1 MVKNISAA
9 CVAITIVFTL
19 YHRFFGELAGLVV
32 ATSSLVVFLFL
43 QWPKINNAGRIL
55 MGVAGV
61 SLLFLGLSSDPLATL
76 ESALSRA
83 IYFATFLLA
92 LAFLRVAAV
101 HSHIVRQ
108 CGQLVVHQPPLR
120 RYGII
125 SFASYLFGTIIN
137 FGVVHLLGEM
147 VARGNTLQ
155 SAGGLEHVQAIRR
168 RRMNLAIMRGFSLV
182 PLASPFSITMAVMLA
197 TIPGLDWFSLL
208 PLGLLTAGLL
218 LLLGWFLDYTT
229 NPRQAPPS
237 AQYSGPQLS
246 WLPAVK
252 FLLIVISFFSL
263 AVLIERS
270 TSANLPLSIVV
281 ASPVIG
287 LAWLLLENPAGRSRK
302 ALTSSLQ
309 ILRQQFPVEATATR
323 SEIAILG
330 AASIFGVIMAELLPH
345 DVIVDSVN
353 FLQLSGWILALVAGS
368 VIILLAQF
376 GINPIASAAIIAAAL
391 TPAESF
397 GLQPQVLALG
407 LMAGWSLAM
416 NSSPVMITALL
427 ISSTTGTNPREI
439 TYRWNLLYNCVAFVV
454 LAVWV
459 FALDYILRT

>member
-1 MVKNISAA
+1 M
-9 CVAITIVFTL
+9 
-19 YHRFFGELAGLVV
+19 
-32 ATSSLVVFLFL
+32 
-43 QWPKINNAGRIL
+43 
-55 MGVAGV
+55 
-61 SLLFLGLSSDPLATL
+61 
-76 ESALSRA
+76 
-83 IYFATFLLA
+83 
-92 LAFLRVAAV
+92 
-101 HSHIVRQ
+101 
-108 CGQLVVHQPPLR
+108 
-120 RYGII
+120 
-125 SFASYLFGTIIN
+125 
-137 FGVVHLLGEM
+137 
-147 VARGNTLQ
+147 
-155 SAGGLEHVQAIRR
+155 
-168 RRMNLAIMRGFSLV
+168 
-182 PLASPFSITMAVMLA
+182 
-197 TIPGLDWFSLL
+197 
-208 PLGLLTAGLL
+208 
-218 LLLGWFLDYTT
+218 
-229 NPRQAPPS
+229 
-237 AQYSGPQLS
+237 
-246 WLPAVK
+246 
-252 FLLIVISFFSL
+252 
-263 AVLIERS
+263 
-270 TSANLPLSIVV
+270 
-281 ASPVIG
+281 
-287 LAWLLLENPAGRSRK
+287 ENPAGRSRK